1 MHDGNVDQQDL
12 VVTKNNIQQFL
23 KNQSDQIKNNA
34 RVLALK
40 EQELKERT
48 TQVKLN
54 QEVALRSIDAKS
66 HADDNHTKL
75 ETHKQSTKTIM
86 YIFLMASVLAVVI
99 FSMFLGKD
107 ELAKDVFKYVGGAV
121 VGFFAAKSSK

>member
-40 EQELKERT
+40 EQEFKERT

-99 FSMFLGKD
+99 LSMFLGKD

>member
-12 VVTKNNIQQFL
+12 VVNKNNIEQFL

-34 RVLALK
+34 RVLTLK

-99 FSMFLGKD
+99 LSMFLGKD

>member
-23 KNQSDQIKNNA
+23 KIQSDQIKNNA
-34 RVLALK
+34 RVLTLK

-86 YIFLMASVLAVVI
+86 YIFLMVSVLAVVI
-99 FSMFLGKD
+99 LSMFLGKD

>member
-48 TQVKLN
+48 TQVN
-54 QEVALRSIDAKS
+54 CI
-66 HADDNHTKL
+66 
-75 ETHKQSTKTIM
+75 THLSL
-86 YIFLMASVLAVVI
+86 FSLM
-99 FSMFLGKD
+99 
-107 ELAKDVFKYVGGAV
+107 LAKLSELCCA
-121 VGFFAAKSSK
+121 SNH

>member
-66 HADDNHTKL
+66 HADDNHTQL

-99 FSMFLGKD
+99 LSMFLGKD

>member
-12 VVTKNNIQQFL
+12 IVTKNNIQQFL

-99 FSMFLGKD
+99 LSMYLGKD

>member
-1 MHDGNVDQQDL
+1 MD
-12 VVTKNNIQQFL
+12 K
-23 KNQSDQIKNNA
+23 
-34 RVLALK
+34 K

-99 FSMFLGKD
+99 LSMFLGKD

>member
-34 RVLALK
+34 RVLTLK

-99 FSMFLGKD
+99 LSMFLGKD

>member
-86 YIFLMASVLAVVI
+86 YIFLMESVLAVVI

>member
-34 RVLALK
+34 RVLAFK

-75 ETHKQSTKTIM
+75 ETHKQSTKTI
-86 YIFLMASVLAVVI
+86 
-99 FSMFLGKD
+99 
-107 ELAKDVFKYVGGAV
+107 DVFKYVGGAV

>member
-1 MHDGNVDQQDL
+1 L

-99 FSMFLGKD
+99 LSMFLGKD

>member
-99 FSMFLGKD
+99 FSMYLGKD

>member
-34 RVLALK
+34 RVLAFK

-99 FSMFLGKD
+99 LSMFLGKD

-121 VGFFAAKSSK
+121 VGFFAAKSTK

>member
-34 RVLALK
+34 RVLTLK

-86 YIFLMASVLAVVI
+86 YIFLMVSVLAVVI
-99 FSMFLGKD
+99 ISMFLGKD

>member
-34 RVLALK
+34 RVLAFK

-99 FSMFLGKD
+99 LSMFLGKD

>member
-99 FSMFLGKD
+99 LSMYLGKD

>member
-107 ELAKDVFKYVGGAV
+107 ELAKDVECYLQHRRHVF
-121 VGFFAAKSSK
+121 

>member
-99 FSMFLGKD
+99 LSMFLGKD

>member
-34 RVLALK
+34 RVLTLK
-40 EQELKERT
+40 EQDLKERT

-99 FSMFLGKD
+99 LSMFLGKD

>member
-40 EQELKERT
+40 DFMIYL
-48 TQVKLN
+48 
-54 QEVALRSIDAKS
+54 
-66 HADDNHTKL
+66 
-75 ETHKQSTKTIM
+75 TI
-86 YIFLMASVLAVVI
+86 
-99 FSMFLGKD
+99 
-107 ELAKDVFKYVGGAV
+107 
-121 VGFFAAKSSK
+121 

>member
-34 RVLALK
+34 RVLTLK

-54 QEVALRSIDAKS
+54 QEVALRSIEAKS

-99 FSMFLGKD
+99 LSMFLGKD